1 MNGRAARA
9 RRRALAS
16 RLRER
21 PSTRCTSGMRMGTL
35 EARGGRVAPLMTV
48 AALALGA
55 TGCGGNEHA
64 SQGARE
70 GAPAEGKRGGTLIA
84 LWADD
89 TDNIDPGIT
98 YSQIGAQIVR
108 ATQKTLFTPRV
119 DDPTVIEPDLAA
131 SAPEIAG
138 DGCEVTVRLKRGV
151 RFSPPVGREV
161 TSADV
166 KYAIERGFFGSVN
179 NGYAGIYFGGLR
191 GARVGADPGRRIPG
205 IVTPDDHTIVF
216 DLEPPHGSRRCA
228 GGILAGALSM
238 SLSAPVPREYAKRFD
253 AKPPSGYG
261 AHQVAT
267 GPYMI
272 ANNDLGTAVGYVP
285 GQRIRL
291 VRNPNWNAQTDNRPA
306 YLDEIEIRQG
316 NDDATL
322 MSRRVLEGEAMINGD
337 QPPPPAVLRRAL
349 AERKDQIRLVP
360 LGGTR
365 WIAMNTTIPPFDD
378 LNVRRAVIAGFDR
391 DAMRLTYGGEVSG
404 DIPTHFLPPG
414 MAGFA
419 QAGGLE
425 GQGLD
430 FMSRPQGDMSLAAEY
445 FRRAGF
451 PSGRYDGDET
461 LLMVGE
467 SQGVGASAAQVA
479 QQQFAKLGFRIRLRR
494 VGVNAVFSKFCGL
507 PSANVAICPSAGW
520 VKDFGDPQTFLDPTF
535 NGDHILP
542 SGNANWSQLDDPE
555 LNARMHDAALLTGA
569 DERAQAWADIDDRIA
584 QLAPAVPWLW
594 PEQVNIR
601 SENVVGT
608 IDEDNAVWSLAHTRI
623 K

>member
-1 MNGRAARA
+1 MGALEPRSRRAA
-9 RRRALAS
+9 
-16 RLRER
+16 
-21 PSTRCTSGMRMGTL
+21 
-35 EARGGRVAPLMTV
+35 TV
-48 AALALGA
+48 IAAGALALGA
-55 TGCGGNEHA
+55 TGCGGNDHA
-64 SQGARE
+64 SRGARE
-70 GAPAEGKRGGTLIA
+70 SAPVEGKRGGTLIA
-84 LWADD
+84 LWAAD

-98 YSQIGAQIVR
+98 YSQGGAQITR
-108 ATQKTLFTPRV
+108 ATQRTLFTPRI
-119 DDPTVIEPDLAA
+119 DDPTVTAPDLAA
-131 SAPEIAG
+131 SGPEIAG
-138 DGCEVTVRLKRGV
+138 DGCRVTVRLKRGV

-179 NGYAGIYFGGLR
+179 NGYAGTYFGGLR
-191 GARVGADPGRRIPG
+191 GAKVGADPGGRIPG
-205 IVTPDDHTIVF
+205 IVTPDEHTVVF
-216 DLEPPHGSRRCA
+216 DLEPPQGSSRCA

-253 AKPPSGYG
+253 AELPSRYG
-261 AHQVAT
+261 DHQVAT

-272 ANNDLGTAVGYVP
+272 ANNDSGTAVGYVP
-285 GQRIRL
+285 GERIRL
-291 VRNPNWNAQTDNRPA
+291 VRNPNWNAQTDSRPA

-316 NDDATL
+316 NDNATL
-322 MSRRVLEGEAMINGD
+322 MSRRILEGEAMINGD

-349 AERKDQIRLVP
+349 DERKDQIRLVP
-360 LGGTR
+360 VGGTR

-378 LNVRRAVIAGFDR
+378 VNVRRAVIAGFDR

-414 MAGFA
+414 MAGFTE
-419 QAGGLE
+419 AGGLE
-425 GQGLD
+425 GHGLD
-430 FMSRPQGDMSLAAEY
+430 FISRPQGDMSLAAEY

-467 SQGVGASAAQVA
+467 SGGVGASAAQVA

-494 VGVNAVFSKFCGL
+494 VGVNAMFSKFCGL
-507 PSANVAICPSAGW
+507 PSANVAICPNLGW
-520 VKDFGDPQTFLDPTF
+520 VKDFADPQTFLDPTF
-535 NGDHILP
+535 NGDRILP

-555 LNARMHDAALLTGA
+555 LNEQMHDAALLA
-569 DERAQAWADIDDRIA
+569 RPDDRAQAWADIDDRIT

-594 PEQVNIR
+594 SIQVNIR

-623 K
+623 R